1 MDEHEGEE
9 ARGKISRYRDAER
22 MGSSG
27 MCVNRRT
34 DQELETGSYWYTQYH
49 PTKSISL
56 YESNNHF
63 GGTEGGNPLQLSDA
77 TCRMS
82 CE

>member
-27 MCVNRRT
+27 MCAKRRK
-34 DQELETGSYWYTQYH
+34 DQELKTGSYWYT
-49 PTKSISL
+49 
-56 YESNNHF
+56 
-63 GGTEGGNPLQLSDA
+63 
-77 TCRMS
+77 
-82 CE
+82 